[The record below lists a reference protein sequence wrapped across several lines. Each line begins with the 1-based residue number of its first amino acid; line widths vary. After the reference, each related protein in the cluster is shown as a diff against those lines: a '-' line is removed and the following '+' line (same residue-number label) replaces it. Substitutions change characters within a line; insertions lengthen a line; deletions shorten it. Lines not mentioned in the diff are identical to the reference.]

1 MSPVSNLIKGRGL
14 KLRRPLFSAR
24 KEEDK
29 KRSLK
34 GLFIVLTVAAV
45 TGVSLGKVSL
55 QALGASGDSWSFV
68 TGAFMHTVDIDLE
81 DKGLTSEQVVGEIG
95 TTHEV
100 VIRNRGA
107 SCWIRISTSIVDRN
121 GAALLINEV
130 PEGQEESYRKCAD
143 GYIYRIVPL
152 DEGEWASWQ
161 EAVLEPDNDLLE
173 GTERTLVTQ
182 VEAIQAQNFTPKFE
196 SDAPWDE
203 VAPEPAIWQVQETLD
218 ARGEVDDQ

>member
-1 MSPVSNLIKGRGL
+1 MSNLIKGRGL
-14 KLRRPLFSAR
+14 KLRRPLFLAR
-24 KEEDK
+24 KEEDE

-34 GLFIVLTVAAV
+34 RLFIVLAVAAV
-45 TGVSLGKVSL
+45 TGVSLGKVPL

-95 TTHEV
+95 PTHEV

-121 GAALLINEV
+121 GTALLINEV

>member
-1 MSPVSNLIKGRGL
+1 MSNLIKGRGL

-24 KEEDK
+24 KEEGK

-34 GLFIVLTVAAV
+34 RLFIVLTAAAV
-45 TGVSLGKVSL
+45 TGVSLGKVPL

-81 DKGLTSEQVVGEIG
+81 DKGLPSEQVVGEIG
-95 TTHEV
+95 PTHEV

-121 GAALLINEV
+121 GTALLINEV

>member
-1 MSPVSNLIKGRGL
+1 MSNLIKGRGL
-14 KLRRPLFSAR
+14 KLRRPLFLAR
-24 KEEDK
+24 KEEDE

-34 GLFIVLTVAAV
+34 RLFIVLAVAAV
-45 TGVSLGKVSL
+45 TGVSLGKVPL

-95 TTHEV
+95 PTHEV

-121 GAALLINEV
+121 GTALLINEV

-161 EAVLEPDNDLLE
+161 EAVLEPTICL
-173 GTERTLVTQ
+173 R
-182 VEAIQAQNFTPKFE
+182 AQNE
-196 SDAPWDE
+196 LW
-203 VAPEPAIWQVQETLD
+203 
-218 ARGEVDDQ
+218 

>member
-1 MSPVSNLIKGRGL
+1 MSNLIKGRGL

-34 GLFIVLTVAAV
+34 RLFIVLTAAAV

-95 TTHEV
+95 PTHEV

-121 GAALLINEV
+121 GTALLINEV

>member
-1 MSPVSNLIKGRGL
+1 MSNLIKGRGL

-34 GLFIVLTVAAV
+34 RLFIVLTAAAV

-81 DKGLTSEQVVGEIG
+81 DKGLTSDQVVGEIG
-95 TTHEV
+95 PTHEV

-121 GAALLINEV
+121 GTALLINEV

-161 EAVLEPDNDLLE
+161 EVVLEPDNDLLE

>member
-1 MSPVSNLIKGRGL
+1 MSNLIKGRGL

-34 GLFIVLTVAAV
+34 RLFIVLTAAAV
-45 TGVSLGKVSL
+45 TGVSLGKVPL

-95 TTHEV
+95 PTHEV

-121 GAALLINEV
+121 GTALLINEV

>member
-1 MSPVSNLIKGRGL
+1 MSNLIKGRGL
-14 KLRRPLFSAR
+14 KLRRPPFSAR

-34 GLFIVLTVAAV
+34 RLFIVLTVAAV
-45 TGVSLGKVSL
+45 TGVSLGKVPL

-95 TTHEV
+95 PTHEV

-121 GAALLINEV
+121 GTALLINEV

>member
-1 MSPVSNLIKGRGL
+1 MSNLIKGRGL
-14 KLRRPLFSAR
+14 KLRRLLFSAM
-24 KEEDK
+24 KEGDK

-34 GLFIVLTVAAV
+34 RLFIVLTAAAV

-95 TTHEV
+95 PTHEV

-121 GAALLINEV
+121 GTALLINEV

>member
-1 MSPVSNLIKGRGL
+1 MSNLIKGRGL

-24 KEEDK
+24 KEEGK

-34 GLFIVLTVAAV
+34 RLFIVLTAAAV
-45 TGVSLGKVSL
+45 TGVSLGKVPL

-95 TTHEV
+95 PTHEV

-121 GAALLINEV
+121 GIALLINEV

>member
-1 MSPVSNLIKGRGL
+1 MSNLIKGRGL

-34 GLFIVLTVAAV
+34 GLFIVLTAAAV

-95 TTHEV
+95 PTHEV

-121 GAALLINEV
+121 GTALLINEV

-218 ARGEVDDQ
+218 ARGEVDNQ